1 MEILFQTQT
10 IQYLAEKRYDDL
22 HQEQTGEIAV
32 PETLPALGRV
42 MDCFGTVLVRDRTVD
57 SAGGSVT
64 VTGGIQTGVLY
75 VPEGEEGLER
85 LELWLPFTVTKK
97 VQAPPETV
105 LHYWGWLRSL
115 DARFV
120 NDRKLLI
127 RADLASELTLFS
139 PAELELSTVEHCPR
153 GLVCRTETYP
163 MRLPLCA
170 AEKEVRIADE
180 VLMPEGGPGVDRL
193 LKAQCHVYL
202 GARRIMGERAVFEG
216 ELRLR
221 ILGLT
226 EAGETVSWSG
236 AVPFSQYAE
245 LDRSVAEET
254 DLVIQPILNHAEIDT
269 DGQPDSLRLLV
280 NVSFTAQ
287 LVLWGEVPVT
297 LTQDAYYLE
306 GAFEPVWQSVELSPC
321 LDSLETERSESL
333 ELPEEAAELLDWT
346 LFPDRLSAGAGED
359 SARGSLGVRLLYRDG
374 GGALQSRLLRRELR
388 AERRAERSADWR
400 CALVP
405 EAEPRQQGRSLIL
418 PLTLRERYCQT
429 GALRNLC
436 GGTLSPGPRPEGP
449 SLIVRSVS
457 GDLWEIA
464 RDNGSTV
471 RAIRSANELED
482 ACLARERLLLIPT
495 GRGVNTLEEVAE

>member
-10 IQYLAEKRYDDL
+10 IRYLAEKRYDDL

-42 MDCFGTVLVRDRTVD
+42 VDCFGTVLVRDRTVD
-57 SAGGSVT
+57 SQGGTVT

-97 VQAPPETV
+97 VQAQADAV
-105 LHYWGWLRSL
+105 LHYWGWLRSI

-127 RADLASELTLFS
+127 RADLASELTLLT
-139 PAELELSTVEHCPR
+139 PAELELQSAEECPR
-153 GLVCRTETYP
+153 GFVCRTETYP

-193 LKAQCHVYL
+193 LKARCAVEL
-202 GARRIMGERAVFEG
+202 GARRVLGERAVFEG

-221 ILGLT
+221 ILGMT
-226 EAGETVSWSG
+226 EAGETVAWSG
-236 AVPFSQYAE
+236 SVPFSQYVE
-245 LDRSVAEET
+245 LDRSVEE
-254 DLVIQPILNHAEIDT
+254 DVHLDIQPILNHVEIDT
-269 DGQPDSLRLLV
+269 DGQPDSLRLLI

-287 LVLWGEVPVT
+287 LVLWGKLPVT

-306 GAFEPVWQSVELSPC
+306 GGFEPVWQAVELSPC
-321 LDSLETERSESL
+321 LDSVETPRNESL
-333 ELPEEAAELLDWT
+333 ELPEDSGEVLDWT
-346 LFPDRLSAGAGED
+346 LFGDRPVSAPGEKT
-359 SARGSLGVRLLYRDG
+359 AKGGVAVNVLYRDG
-374 GGALQSRLLRRELR
+374 GGRLQNKLLRRELQV
-388 AERRAERSADWR
+388 ERKADPSADWR
-400 CALVP
+400 CRLDLA
-405 EAEPRQQGRSLIL
+405 EEPRRQGRGLLL
-418 PLTLRERYCQT
+418 PLRVRERYCQT
-429 GALRNLC
+429 DALRNLC
-436 GGTLSPGPRPEGP
+436 GGTLTPGPRPEGP

-471 RAIRSANELED
+471 RAIQTANELEE

>member
-10 IQYLAEKRYDDL
+10 IKYLAEKRFDDL
-22 HQEQTGEIAV
+22 HQEQTGEIAI

-42 MDCFGTVLVRDRTVD
+42 VDCFGTVLVRDRTVD
-57 SAGGSVT
+57 SAGGSVI
-64 VTGGIQTGVLY
+64 VTGGIQAGVLY

-97 VQAPPETV
+97 VQPQPDTV
-105 LHYWGWLRSL
+105 LHYWGWLRSI

-127 RADLASELTLFS
+127 RADLASELTLLT
-139 PAELELSTVEHCPR
+139 PTELELQAVETCPR

-180 VLMPEGGPGVDRL
+180 VLMAEGSPGMDRL
-193 LKAQCHVYL
+193 LKAQCAVEL
-202 GARRIMGERAVFEG
+202 GARRVVGERAVFEG
-216 ELRLR
+216 VLRLR
-221 ILGLT
+221 VLGMT
-226 EAGETVSWSG
+226 EAGELVTWSG
-236 AVPFSQYAE
+236 SVPFSQYAE
-245 LDRSVAEET
+245 LDRSPDDDVHPA
-254 DLVIQPILNHAEIDT
+254 IQPILNHVEIDT

-306 GAFEPVWQSVELSPC
+306 GDFEPVWQTVELSPC
-321 LDSLETERSESL
+321 LDSLETARSESL
-333 ELPEEAAELLDWT
+333 ELPEDAAEVLDWT
-346 LFPDRLSAGAGED
+346 LCPDRLAAAPGQGT
-359 SARGSLGVRLLYRDG
+359 ARGSLGVNVLYYDG
-374 GGALQSRLLRRELR
+374 SRKLQNRQLRQELR
-388 AERRAERSADWR
+388 VERRADPSADWR
-400 CALVP
+400 CALGLA
-405 EAEPRQQGRSLIL
+405 AEPRKQGRALVL
-418 PLTLRERYCQT
+418 PLTVRERYCQRE
-429 GALRNLC
+429 ALRNLS
-436 GGTLSPGPRPEGP
+436 GGTLTPGSRPEGP

-471 RAIRSANELED
+471 RAIRTANELEE

-495 GRGVNTLEEVAE
+495 GRGVNTLEEVTE